1 MSTLVTDE
9 LKTKSL
15 ELFQQ
20 YQATANPAIRNQIIK
35 INLGLVRKEAHY
47 WGNQCHE
54 TFEDLVQIGCIG
66 LLRAVERFDPD
77 KGNAFSSF
85 AIPYIRGEIQ
95 HYLRDKSSP
104 VKIPRQWLTIQRQAL
119 KIRQNFR
126 DEFKRTPTELEIA
139 QRLNISVLEW
149 EEIKLACKNREPL
162 SLDIPISNNE
172 QEGQSCLGD
181 LVPDPHYKSFQLA
194 QEDQIRLQM
203 ALGELEEKTRYILE
217 FVFLQDLTQKETA
230 ERLGIS
236 IITVSRHLKKGIQ
249 LLQKMMG
256 KENN

>member
-1 MSTLVTDE
+1 MSTLVSEE
-9 LKTKSL
+9 LKSKSL
-15 ELFQQ
+15 ELFQA
-20 YQATANPAIRNQIIK
+20 YQATANPAVRNKIMK

-47 WGNQCHE
+47 WGNQCNE
-54 TFEDLVQIGCIG
+54 SFEDLVQIGCIG
-66 LLRAVERFDPD
+66 LLRAVERFDPN

-95 HYLRDKSSP
+95 HYLRDKSCA
-104 VKIPRQWLTIQRQAL
+104 VKIPRQWLSLQRQAV

-126 DEFKRTPTELEIA
+126 EKFNRTPSDLEIA
-139 QRLNISVLEW
+139 QNLNISVTQWQEV
-149 EEIKLACKNREPL
+149 KLACQNREPL
-162 SLDIPISNNE
+162 SLDLPVNTE
-172 QEGQSCLGD
+172 QEGQNSLGD
-181 LVPDPHYKSFQLA
+181 LVPDPNYKSFQLA

-203 ALGELEEKTRYILE
+203 ALGELEEKTRHILE

-230 ERLGIS
+230 ELLGVS

-256 KENN
+256 KED